1 MFVLSGDQITQW
13 IGSWLWAFFR
23 VAAIFS
29 VMPIFSARFVPAR
42 YRVAL
47 SVLITLVLLPV
58 IPQIN
63 SSELLADAPLL
74 TLAREILVGLYM
86 GFILQLVFSAV
97 VFGGQGVA
105 LSMGLGFASMIDPQ
119 NGVQVPVVGQ
129 FLLTLATLV
138 FLLLDGHLALLAA
151 LADSFHTLPIGSG
164 GISMDVLWEMLQW
177 TGHIFAAGIMIALPA
192 IAALL
197 VVNIAFGVV
206 TRTAPQL
213 NIFAVGFPAA
223 IMLGFLVLWASLP
236 NFSPLFSS
244 MLYSGFDL
252 MATGLGKD

>member
-47 SVLITLVLLPV
+47 SVLITLLLLPV

-138 FLLLDGHLALLAA
+138 FLVLDGHLALRAA

-244 MLYSGFDL
+244 MLDSGFDL

>member
-47 SVLITLVLLPV
+47 SVLITLLLLPV

-244 MLYSGFDL
+244 MLDSGFDL

>member
-244 MLYSGFDL
+244 MLDSGFDL

>member
-47 SVLITLVLLPV
+47 SILITLVLLPV

-63 SSELLADAPLL
+63 SGELLADTPLL
-74 TLAREILVGLYM
+74 TIAREILVGLYM

-138 FLLLDGHLALLAA
+138 FLLLDGHLVLLAM
-151 LADSFHTLPIGSG
+151 LAESFHTLPIGSG

-177 TGHIFAAGIMIALPA
+177 TGHIFAAGIMIAMPA

-244 MLYSGFDL
+244 MLDAGFDL
-252 MATGLGKD
+252 MATGLGRD